1 MLGKLAVVAAEYVG
15 PWYAVVVVVARG
27 TNVIEDIVNS
37 FRQLSKW

>member
-1 MLGKLAVVAAEYVG
+1 LGKLAVVAAEYDG
-15 PWYAVVVVVARG
+15 TWYDVVVVARG